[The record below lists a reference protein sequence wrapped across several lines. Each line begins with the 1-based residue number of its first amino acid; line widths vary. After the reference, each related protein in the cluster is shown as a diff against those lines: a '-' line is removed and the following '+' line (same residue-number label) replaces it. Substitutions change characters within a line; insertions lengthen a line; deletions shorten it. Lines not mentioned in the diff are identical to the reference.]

1 MSKLFLSRSRPLPLM
16 ALSFALAV
24 GLTGCGDN
32 IFEQKWTTASVD
44 TVLIYSLARPEL
56 NLPAAYDFVNRF
68 RVVLQQPGA
77 TGQWDLL
84 LDTKDG
90 QLVFLPPGALDITS
104 ATRILALPGMAFDDV
119 IRAPKDSTLYSVDL
133 PIPVET
139 TSVYV
144 LRTHQGTDRFGFP
157 CSFYGKFQPL
167 EVDPVLGT
175 VRFQF
180 DVSRL
185 CDDRGLIPTDE

>member
-1 MSKLFLSRSRPLPLM
+1 M